1 MKETYSP
8 SRLGK
13 ALVCPARLRP
23 YRDPP
28 VTQEIHLRSGHGKGL
43 FLHNLIEM
51 WLKKLNVSI
60 KLNPEKFLTM
70 GDYLRSVDDLR
81 AEFASQ
87 NIHVHGKISE
97 VISEFCS
104 MTYVDE
110 FLRILHKKESIIS
123 ITTEKTIS
131 DEIFNHHMINDFHVK
146 GTVDCIIETDKYL
159 YLIDWKLNIDPHSQ
173 MFDSYILQLGLY
185 HGLLKLSDPLKPIKL
200 LLVSLTQS
208 DERFGYIIPYM
219 INTKNIISDFS
230 RINDGEWINWVQ
242 SAQKVPTMQCS
253 FCEYNYSTTEFCIER
268 SNDPTIIQNLEV
280 LFGTDPIADF
290 FDVEIPLSNVR
301 RISATKYEI
310 THEQKKV
317 EIVFKH
323 PFYLEASARKFLR
336 CTGQL
341 RVQNG
346 LMSFFIHQHI
356 VFSV

>member
-28 VTQEIHLRSGHGKGL
+28 AAQEIHLRSGHGIGL
-43 FLHNLIEM
+43 FLHNLLEM

-70 GDYLRSVDDLR
+70 GDYLRSVNDWR
-81 AEFASQ
+81 GEFASQ

-97 VISEFCS
+97 VISEFRS
-104 MTYVDE
+104 KTYVDE

-123 ITTEKTIS
+123 IWTEKTIS
-131 DEIFNHHMINDFHVK
+131 DDMFDQHMIKDFYVK
-146 GTVDCIIETDKYL
+146 GTVDCLIETDKYL
-159 YLIDWKLNIDPHSQ
+159 YLIDWKLNIDPQSQ
-173 MFDSYILQLGLY
+173 LFDCYILQLGLY
-185 HGLLKLSDPLKPIKL
+185 HELLKLSEPHKQIKL

-208 DERFGYIIPYM
+208 DERFGYPLPVM
-219 INTKNIISDFS
+219 INTEKIVNEFS
-230 RINDGEWINWVQ
+230 KINNGEWINWVQ
-242 SAQKVPTMQCS
+242 SGKKVPTMQCS
-253 FCEYNYSTTEFCIER
+253 FCEYNYSTTEFCLER
-268 SNDPTIIQNLEV
+268 SNDPTIIQNLML

-310 THEQKKV
+310 THEHKKV
-317 EIVFKH
+317 EIVFKN
-323 PFYLEASARKFLR
+323 PFYLEAYARKFLR

-341 RVQNG
+341 RSQNG
-346 LMSFFIHQHI
+346 ILSFFIHRHI
-356 VFSV
+356 VFPV